1 VSLACIFAV
10 SGRNRYFTE
19 LNDKLFLSLFEA
31 DNAELS
37 YYSDNGK
44 VKEASCIP
52 RRQGRAERLRDR
64 PRMVQTETIKRAG
77 LDAAEDKEF
86 LGEVFKFY
94 DFNLRVA

>member
-1 VSLACIFAV
+1 MV
-10 SGRNRYFTE
+10 SGRIRYFTE

-37 YYSDNGK
+37 YYSENGR

-52 RRQGRAERLRDR
+52 RRQGRAQRLSDR
-64 PRMVQTETIKRAG
+64 PRIVQTETIKRAG
-77 LDAAEDKEF
+77 LDPAEDKEF